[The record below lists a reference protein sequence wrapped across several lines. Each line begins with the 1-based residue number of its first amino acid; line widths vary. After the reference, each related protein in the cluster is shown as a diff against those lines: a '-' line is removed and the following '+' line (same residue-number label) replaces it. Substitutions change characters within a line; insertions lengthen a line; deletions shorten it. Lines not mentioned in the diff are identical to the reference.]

1 MINETKLKY
10 DATIEEWKDNLRN
23 GLEEH
28 GVIYNDNMLN
38 NMCSSL
44 SRVLINYLTSMGY
57 RPKANYSYRKGL
69 ASRLDKEGLEVSI
82 KTNRIMWKYL
92 EYFTDVVEYDICF
105 DVEIKICDL
114 EKAVKDMIFI
124 GVNTDNPKGI
134 VRHPKFSEEYASI
147 TSKLDLL
154 KMLISR
160 QSDPDVMVELTTQ
173 ILEILELIVRRLD

>member
-10 DATIEEWKDNLRN
+10 DDTIEGWKNNLKL

-28 GVIYNDNMLN
+28 GVVYDDTMLN

-44 SRVLINYLTSMGY
+44 SRVLINYLTDMGY

-69 ASRLDKEGLEVSI
+69 ANRLYKLGLEVSI
-82 KTNRIMWKYL
+82 ATNRIMWKYL

-105 DVEIKICDL
+105 DVEIRICDL
-114 EKAVKDMIFI
+114 EKATKDMIFV

-134 VRHPKFSEEYASI
+134 AKHPKISEEYASI
-147 TSKLDLL
+147 TNKLDIL
-154 KMLISR
+154 KMLIKR
-160 QSDPDVMVELTTQ
+160 QSDPKVMVELTTQ